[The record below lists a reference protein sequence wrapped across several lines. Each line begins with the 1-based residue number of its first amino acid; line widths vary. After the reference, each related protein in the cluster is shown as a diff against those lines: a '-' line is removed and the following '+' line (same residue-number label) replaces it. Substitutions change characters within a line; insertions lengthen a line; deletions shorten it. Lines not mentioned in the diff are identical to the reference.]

1 MLWRL
6 RAMRTSITI
15 IISLAFLV
23 GAAGSATDDPY
34 GTLTPSERT
43 LLKPQI
49 ERWIHD
55 QVKHDWSD
63 MWEIQDQTPELKN
76 DLLLGRKD
84 APNMDR
90 NQYVQAMRDT
100 IGIGYPEIKA
110 FKLTEVDKETDG
122 FQVVGCARLQR
133 EEWKRVTVQ
142 YVHLRLANGK
152 ILFGLYEGSG
162 EDCKL

>member
-1 MLWRL
+1 
-6 RAMRTSITI
+6 MRTSITI
-15 IISLAFLV
+15 IISLAFLI

-34 GTLTPSERT
+34 GPLTPSDRT

-84 APNMDR
+84 APDMDR
-90 NQYVQAMRDT
+90 NQYVQAMRNT